1 MSNKRIL
8 ILTYYWPPSGGTGV
22 QRWLHFSRYLEELG
36 WEPIIYTPSN
46 PEAPVQDPALVE
58 LIGPKTA
65 VWYQPIW
72 EPTQWYKKVSGKK
85 GQQLHTGF
93 LNEEGQKKST
103 LIQKLSMWL
112 RANFFIPDAKKAW
125 IRPSVKFLKSKLE
138 QNPVAAI
145 ISTGPP
151 HSLHLIAQALKNQTN
166 TPWIADFR
174 DPWTQIDWFE
184 KLPLSKKSLKKHLR
198 LENSVFQQADQLV
211 VVSKDMQFQMEKLA
225 FRKPELISNGYAPED
240 FQDFKIQADPH
251 FTILHTGS
259 INKDRNPSELWK
271 SLGIYVKNNTE
282 FALKLRIRLI
292 GALDSSVKDDIENAG
307 LLPFTHFES
316 FVPHDRVVKELA
328 SCSLLILPLNNVK
341 SQKGIVTGKLFE
353 YLASQQS
360 ILAIGPKDGD
370 AAGIL
375 NTQAG
380 TKVIGFDEP
389 IDWDEII
396 KLSQENSTRTTS
408 LLPYSRRELAASYAA
423 LVSKVINRI

>member
-1 MSNKRIL
+1 
-8 ILTYYWPPSGGTGV
+8 
-22 QRWLHFSRYLEELG
+22 
-36 WEPIIYTPSN
+36 
-46 PEAPVQDPALVE
+46 
-58 LIGPKTA
+58 
-65 VWYQPIW
+65 
-72 EPTQWYKKVSGKK
+72 
-85 GQQLHTGF
+85 
-93 LNEEGQKKST
+93 
-103 LIQKLSMWL
+103 
-112 RANFFIPDAKKAW
+112 
-125 IRPSVKFLKSKLE
+125 
-138 QNPVAAI
+138 
-145 ISTGPP
+145 
-151 HSLHLIAQALKNQTN
+151 
-166 TPWIADFR
+166 
-174 DPWTQIDWFE
+174 
-184 KLPLSKKSLKKHLR
+184 LPLSKKSLKKHLR

-408 LLPYSRRELAASYAA
+408 LLPYSRRALAASYAA